1 MLAWGGCL
9 AVCLAVARPK
19 GISALCGAIWH
30 RAGAVGVFCAA
41 AGVLACMSALGAER
55 KLAMSNVIVVG
66 CGRVGSRLSN
76 MLSDNGSNV
85 CVIDRNPDAF
95 ANLGRG
101 FNGATLQGVGFDEDL
116 LMQAGAADCDVVAA
130 VTQSDNANL
139 MVAEVASRLC
149 GVPHVIA
156 RLYNPD
162 HERAY
167 MQLGIDYVCGTS
179 LVAEET
185 FSKVVAGHG
194 SHLDTF
200 GEFEVLR
207 FSLDLSWRDKR
218 TIRVSEV
225 ERDHNVRIIAFERG
239 DGSASSIPTKDSI
252 LYHGD
257 TVLAC
262 VRHELIGQ
270 FSRYIQD

>member
-1 MLAWGGCL
+1 
-9 AVCLAVARPK
+9 
-19 GISALCGAIWH
+19 
-30 RAGAVGVFCAA
+30 
-41 AGVLACMSALGAER
+41 
-55 KLAMSNVIVVG
+55 MSNVIVVG
-66 CGRVGSRLSN
+66 CGRVGSQLAN

-95 ANLGRG
+95 ANLGRN
-101 FNGATLQGVGFDEDL
+101 FNGSMLQGIGFDEETL
-116 LMQAGAADCDVVAA
+116 VKAGIEECDVVAA
-130 VTQSDNANL
+130 VTQLDNTNL
-139 MVAEVASRLC
+139 MVAEVAGRLF

-179 LVAEET
+179 LVAEDV

-207 FSLDLSWRDKR
+207 FSLNLNGLGKK
-218 TIRVSEV
+218 TIRVSEM
-225 ERDHNVRIIAFERG
+225 ERDHDHRVRAR
-239 DGSASSIPTKDSI
+239 
-252 LYHGD
+252 
-257 TVLAC
+257 
-262 VRHELIGQ
+262 
-270 FSRYIQD
+270 